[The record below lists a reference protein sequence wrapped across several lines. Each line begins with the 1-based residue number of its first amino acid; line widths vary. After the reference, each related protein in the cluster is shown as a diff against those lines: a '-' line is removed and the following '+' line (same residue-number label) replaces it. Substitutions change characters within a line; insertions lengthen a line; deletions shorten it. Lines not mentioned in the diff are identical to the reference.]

1 MYDLRKQY
9 IGHARHEGPAPENS
23 IDLYSYLV
31 HEIGYKIIEGDV
43 VFTRDG
49 IPFLNHGVNLNAYIN
64 GKGINI
70 NTSKITYNELM
81 KYSLSPNSH
90 IPISTVD
97 DFVRF
102 GYSNKVYIMLDLTF
116 QKYTLSN
123 YKTLY
128 DIVKKNNML
137 EHTIWG
143 DPDFTKIARIN
154 RKLICQV
161 GGSWGRKL
169 LMEALIKSFFCR
181 KMIMSYS
188 YYGGNIEQNEKI
200 VRYGHKLGFIMK
212 VATINDQTV
221 ADRFWRIG
229 TDLINTDILKKIKN
243 EEDSYRRSV

>member
-9 IGHARHEGPAPENS
+9 IGHARHKGPAPENS
-23 IDLYSYLV
+23 LDLYRYLI
-31 HEIGYKIIEGDV
+31 HEIGYQIIEGDV

-49 IPFLNHGVNLNAYIN
+49 VPILNHGVILDAYIN
-64 GKGINI
+64 GENIKIN
-70 NTSKITYNELM
+70 SSEITYNELM

-143 DPDFTKIARIN
+143 DPDFTKLARIN
-154 RKLICQV
+154 RQLICQV

-169 LMEALIKSFFCR
+169 LIESFIKSFFCK

-188 YYGGNIEQNEKI
+188 YYGGNIEQNARI
-200 VRYGHKLGFIMK
+200 VRWGHKLGFLMK
-212 VATINDQTV
+212 VATINDQHI
-221 ADRFWRIG
+221 ADRFWNIG
-229 TDLINTDILKKIKN
+229 TDLINTDTLTN
-243 EEDSYRRSV
+243 N